1 MGRDDGHFVPSH
13 GDQIELLRAGVTHR
27 GRVWYADQIQI
38 LVKWED
44 GKSSSLPVGSQFIR
58 PSSQG
63 E

>member
-13 GDQIELLRAGVTHR
+13 GDQIELLRGGITRR

-38 LVKWED
+38 LVKWAD
-44 GKSSSLPVGSQFIR
+44 GKSSSLRVGSEFIR
-58 PSSQG
+58 LSCQA